1 MPGRLS
7 QSVRTVALAAATVF
21 AVVPVSSAAAAAPL
35 EPVPGVPG
43 DAVPGE
49 DVAGGSNV
57 PGVSAVPGE
66 STVPGASDGPGV
78 GDEADAGG
86 EAGALDAFG
95 VPAGTDDPAASG
107 TAGRSEPL
115 DGTRS
120 VAELLAELRRL
131 YQQAE
136 EAGETYKA
144 TDQAVKEQRREV
156 RKVASGLSKVRFTLA
171 GSRGTAGRLAR
182 EQYQGRTEL
191 SPYLRLLL
199 AKDPQYA
206 LHQGHVLQ
214 RAADDR
220 AATISRLESGEKRA
234 VELARTERRALG
246 VQQALATKQKKQ
258 RDAVGVR
265 LKKVEALLASLTEDQ
280 LADLALLETRTTG
293 AAQRELVT
301 SGALGSP
308 AATARRPSKQGGEAV
323 EYAVRQLGK
332 PYVWGAEGPAS
343 FDCSGLTSQAWAQ
356 AGRAIPRTSQEQWR
370 QLPKVSLRA
379 LRPGDLVIYFPKATH
394 VAIYLGRGMVVQAPR
409 PGTRVKV
416 SPIAANPLLGAVR
429 PDPLVKSVAASAY
442 TPPALP
448 RGAVGGGS
456 DAGYG
461 EAGAPGA

>member
-21 AVVPVSSAAAAAPL
+21 AVVPAATVAVAAPL

-43 DAVPGE
+43 EVVPGE
-49 DVAGGSNV
+49 DVPGGSDAPGESDV
-57 PGVSAVPGE
+57 PGV
-66 STVPGASDGPGV
+66 SDGPGV
-78 GDEADAGG
+78 GDAPGPSA
-86 EAGALDAFG
+86 ASDAFG
-95 VPAGTDDPAASG
+95 VPAAPAASD
-107 TAGRSEPL
+107 TADRSDPL
-115 DGTRS
+115 DGSRS
-120 VAELLAELRRL
+120 VAELLTELRRL

-156 RKVASGLSKVRFTLA
+156 KKVTSGLSKLRFTLA

-246 VQQALATKQKKQ
+246 VQQALAKKQKEQ

-280 LADLALLETRTTG
+280 LADLAVLETRSTG

-301 SGALGSP
+301 SGALGSA
-308 AATARRPSKQGGEAV
+308 AATARPPSKQGGEAV

-343 FDCSGLTSQAWAQ
+343 FDCSGLTSQAWAH
-356 AGRAIPRTSQEQWR
+356 AGRTIPRTSQEQWR

-394 VAIYLGRGMVVQAPR
+394 VAIYLGKGMVVQAPR
-409 PGTRVKV
+409 PDTRVKV
-416 SPIAANPLLGAVR
+416 SPIASNPLLGAVR
-429 PDPLVKSVAASAY
+429 PDPLMKSLDAGAY
-442 TPPALP
+442 APPALP
-448 RGAVGGGS
+448 REAVGGGS

-461 EAGAPGA
+461 EVGAPGA